1 MKKFFWLVTGVAA
14 GLVIAKQ
21 IESNPKAQA
30 AVEDATSRAREF
42 GAAIAEG
49 FKEREAELVAVS
61 PKPKGSPVK
70 PAAQKVSEAAPKSA
84 ARKAPQGSAAKP
96 VAKAASAAKPS
107 ATKKTS
113 STK

>member
-30 AVEDATSRAREF
+30 AVEDATNRAKEF

-49 FKEREAELVAVS
+49 FKEREAELVAASPS
-61 PKPKGSPVK
+61 PKVSSANSPAKKASK
-70 PAAQKVSEAAPKSA
+70 PAPKPAS
-84 ARKAPQGSAAKP
+84 RKAPQGTAAKP
-96 VAKAASAAKPS
+96 VTKATGVAKSP